1 MVRINAPG
9 VPGRRWRIG
18 AVLALGVL
26 INYFDR
32 VALPVAVPQLQHDL
46 SLNAAQIGILLSAFA
61 WSYGALQIPIGMVLD
76 RFGVKSI
83 GRLSA
88 GLWGIASAITA
99 LATGY
104 WSLFVGRLL
113 LGVAEA
119 PSFPASSKA
128 TGYWFPRCE
137 RGLATA
143 IFDASQKFG
152 NVIGVPIVAF
162 TIFAL
167 GWRAGFLVTAGLS
180 FVYFGL
186 FWVFYRDPSEDRGLS
201 DVERAYIDEG
211 GAAKE
216 GVVRAS
222 KDAMLG
228 YVLRSRK
235 VWGLT
240 IGFGAY
246 GYSMNLFT
254 SWLPAYLVQ
263 TMHVNIIRS
272 AAFTMIPWTCAT
284 VADLVIGGWAIDF
297 FIKRG
302 HDETVVRKT
311 VLVCGMLTG
320 LSVFGAVFTTVPF
333 WALLWITLSL
343 SGLAAA
349 APAGWSIPS
358 LIAPRGGTGTVG
370 GIMNFLN
377 SVMGVVSP
385 IVTGFIVLSTGSF
398 SSAFVVAG
406 VVLVIGIFSYV
417 FVLGR
422 IEPIPDLGPTGHLPV
437 GVSPT
442 TPISVGNR

>member
-1 MVRINAPG
+1 MPAVGAMA

-32 VALPVAVPQLQHDL
+32 VALPVAVPQLQHDMA
-46 SLNAAQIGILLSAFA
+46 LNAGEIGILLSAFA
-61 WSYGALQIPIGMVLD
+61 WSYGILQVPTGMVLD
-76 RFGVKSI
+76 RFGVKGI

-88 GLWGIASAITA
+88 GLWGIASVITA
-99 LATGY
+99 LASGY
-104 WSLFVGRLL
+104 WSLFIARML

-128 TGYWFPRCE
+128 TGYWFPRRE

-152 NVIGVPIVAF
+152 NVVGVPVVAF
-162 TIFAL
+162 AIFDY
-167 GWRAGFLVTAGLS
+167 GWRAGFVVTAALS
-180 FVYFGL
+180 FVYFVV
-186 FWVFYRDPSEDRGLS
+186 FWIFYRDPSDDPGLS
-201 DVERAYIDEG
+201 QAERAYIEEN
-211 GAAKE
+211 GASKE
-216 GVVRAS
+216 GVPEAS
-222 KDAMLG
+222 SGAMLS

-263 TMHVNIIRS
+263 TMHMNIIRS
-272 AAFTMIPWTCAT
+272 ATFTMIPWGCAT
-284 VADLVIGGWAIDF
+284 VADLFVGGWVIDF

-302 HDETVVRKT
+302 RDETLVRKT
-311 VLVCGMLTG
+311 VLVFGMLMGCT
-320 LSVFGAVFTTVPF
+320 VFGAVFTTDPF
-333 WALLWITLSL
+333 WALLWITVSL
-343 SGLAAA
+343 CGLAAA
-349 APAGWSIPS
+349 APAGWSLPS

-377 SVMGVVSP
+377 SIMGVVSP
-385 IVTGFIVLSTGSF
+385 IVTGFIVLATGSF
-398 SSAFVVAG
+398 SSAFLVAG
-406 VVLVIGIFSYV
+406 VVLIVGIFFYV

-422 IEPIPDLGPTGHLPV
+422 IEPVPDLERV
-437 GVSPT
+437 
-442 TPISVGNR
+442 RA

>member
-1 MVRINAPG
+1 MLHLTVPG
-9 VPGRRWRIG
+9 VPNRRWRVG
-18 AVLALGVL
+18 GVLALGVL
-26 INYFDR
+26 INYLDR
-32 VALPVAVPQLQHDL
+32 VALPVAVPQLQHDM
-46 SLNAAQIGILLSAFA
+46 SLNAAEIGFLLSAFA
-61 WSYGALQIPIGMVLD
+61 WSYGGLQIPIGMVLD
-76 RFGVKSI
+76 RVGVKRI

-99 LATGY
+99 AAMGY
-104 WSLFVGRLL
+104 WSLFAGRLL
-113 LGVAEA
+113 LGIAEA

-128 TGYWFPRCE
+128 TGYWFPRRE

-152 NVIGVPIVAF
+152 NVIGVPVVAF
-162 TIFAL
+162 AIFTF
-167 GWRAGFLVTAGLS
+167 GWRAGFVVTAVLS
-180 FVYFGL
+180 FGYFL
-186 FWVFYRDPSEDRGLS
+186 IFYLVYRDPSDDAKLS
-201 DVERAYIDEG
+201 RAERDYIASG
-211 GAAKE
+211 GANKE
-216 GVVRAS
+216 GVAAGNS
-222 KDAMLG
+222 GAMLG

-263 TMHVNIIRS
+263 TMHMNIMRS
-272 AAFTMIPWTCAT
+272 AGFIMIPWSFAT
-284 VADLVIGGWAIDF
+284 VTDLVIGGWAIDF

-302 HDETVVRKT
+302 HDETIVRKT
-311 VLVCGMLTG
+311 ILVLGMLTG
-320 LSVFGAVFTTVPF
+320 LTVFGAVFTTDRF

-343 SGLAAA
+343 GGLAAA

-358 LIAPRGGTGTVG
+358 LIAPRGGNGTIG

-377 SVMGVVSP
+377 SIMGVVAP
-385 IVTGFIVLSTGSF
+385 IVTGFIVLETGSF

-406 VVLVIGIFSYV
+406 VVLIVGIFSYI

-422 IEPIPDLGPTGHLPV
+422 IEPVPDLVEQRQTRTV
-437 GVSPT
+437 VA
-442 TPISVGNR
+442 

>member
-1 MVRINAPG
+1 MLNLQVPG
-9 VPGRRWRIG
+9 VPGRRWRTG

-32 VALPVAVPQLQHDL
+32 VALPVAVPQLQHDM
-46 SLNAAQIGILLSAFA
+46 SFNAAEIGILLSAFA
-61 WSYGALQIPIGMVLD
+61 WSYGGLQIPIGMVLD
-76 RFGVKSI
+76 RFGVKTL
-83 GRLSA
+83 GRVSA
-88 GLWGIASAITA
+88 GLWGVASAITA

-104 WSLFVGRLL
+104 WSLFIGRFL
-113 LGVAEA
+113 LGIAEA

-128 TGYWFPRCE
+128 TGYWFPRQE

-152 NVIGVPIVAF
+152 NVAGVPVVAF
-162 TIFAL
+162 AIVSF
-167 GWRAGFLVTAGLS
+167 GWRAGFVITAVLS
-180 FVYFGL
+180 FLYFFL
-186 FWVFYRDPSEDRGLS
+186 FYIVYRDPSEDPKLTT
-201 DVERAYIDEG
+201 VERDYIQAG
-211 GAAKE
+211 GGNKE
-216 GVVRAS
+216 GVAEGS
-222 KDAMLG
+222 SAAMLG

-263 TMHVNIIRS
+263 TMHMDILRS
-272 AAFTMIPWTCAT
+272 ATFTMIPWSCAT
-284 VADLVIGGWAIDF
+284 IADLAVGGWAIDF

-311 VLVCGMLTG
+311 ILVLGMLTG
-320 LSVFGAVFTTVPF
+320 LTVFGAVFTTDGF
-333 WALLWITLSL
+333 WALLWITMSL
-343 SGLAAA
+343 CGLAAA

-358 LIAPRGGTGTVG
+358 LIAPRGGNGTIG

-377 SVMGVVSP
+377 SIMGVVAP
-385 IVTGFIVLSTGSF
+385 IVTGFIVFKTGSF
-398 SSAFVVAG
+398 SSAFIVAG
-406 VVLVIGIFSYV
+406 VVLVVGIFSYV

-422 IEPIPDLGPTGHLPV
+422 IEPLPDLIEAKEAHV
-437 GVSPT
+437 AAA
-442 TPISVGNR
+442 RA

>member
-1 MVRINAPG
+1 MFQLNVPG

-18 AVLALGVL
+18 GVLALGVL

-32 VALPVAVPQLQHDL
+32 VALPVAVPQLQHDFT
-46 SLNAAQIGILLSAFA
+46 LNAGQVGLLLSAFA
-61 WSYGALQIPIGMVLD
+61 WSYGGLQIPVGMVLD
-76 RFGVKSI
+76 RYGVKSV

-88 GLWGIASAITA
+88 GLWGVASAITA
-99 LATGY
+99 FATGY

-113 LGVAEA
+113 LGIAEA

-128 TGYWFPRCE
+128 TGYWFPRRE
-137 RGLATA
+137 RGFATA

-152 NVIGVPIVAF
+152 NVVGVPLVAYAIF
-162 TIFAL
+162 TF
-167 GWRAGFLVTAGLS
+167 GWRAGFVVTAVFS
-180 FVYFGL
+180 FAYFII
-186 FWVFYRDPSEDRGLS
+186 FWMFYRDPSEDAGLS
-201 DVERAYIDEG
+201 DAERKYIQEG
-211 GAAKE
+211 GASKE
-216 GVVRAS
+216 GVETS
-222 KDAMLG
+222 KAGAMLG

-272 AAFTMIPWTCAT
+272 ATFTMIPWSCAT
-284 VADLVIGGWAIDF
+284 IVDLLIGGWAIDF

-302 HDETVVRKT
+302 NDETFVRKT
-311 VLVCGMLTG
+311 VLVCGMVTG
-320 LSVFGAVFTTVPF
+320 LTVFGAVFTVDPF
-333 WALLWITLSL
+333 WALLWITISL
-343 SGLAAA
+343 CGLAAA

-377 SVMGVVSP
+377 SIMGVVSP
-385 IVTGFIVLSTGSF
+385 IVTGFIVLETGSF
-398 SSAFVVAG
+398 SSAFIVAG
-406 VVLVIGIFSYV
+406 VVLLVGIVSYI

-422 IEPIPDLGPTGHLPV
+422 IEPVPDLDAQ
-437 GVSPT
+437 
-442 TPISVGNR
+442 TPLRAGQVPAPSLGRH

>member
-1 MVRINAPG
+1 MLNLNVPG

-32 VALPVAVPQLQHDL
+32 IALPVAVPQLQHDM
-46 SLNAAQIGILLSAFA
+46 SLNAAEIGILLSAFA
-61 WSYGALQIPIGMVLD
+61 WSYSGLQIPIGVLLD
-76 RFGVKSI
+76 RFGVKGI

-88 GLWGIASAITA
+88 GLWGVAAAITA
-99 LATGY
+99 LASGY
-104 WSLFVGRLL
+104 WSLFVARLL

-128 TGYWFPRCE
+128 TGYWFPRHE

-152 NVIGVPIVAF
+152 NVIGVPVVAF
-162 TIFAL
+162 AIFTF
-167 GWRAGFLVTAGLS
+167 GWRAGFVVTAILS
-180 FVYFGL
+180 FCYFFL
-186 FWVFYRDPSEDRGLS
+186 FSTVYRDPSEDKKLTKA
-201 DVERAYIDEG
+201 ERDYIQAG
-211 GAAKE
+211 GGNKE
-216 GVVRAS
+216 GVAEAS
-222 KDAMLG
+222 PAGMLG
-228 YVLRSRK
+228 YILRTRK

-263 TMHVNIIRS
+263 TMHVDIIRS
-272 AAFTMIPWTCAT
+272 ATFTMIPWSFAT
-284 VADLVIGGWAIDF
+284 IVDLPIGGWAIDY

-302 HDETVVRKT
+302 HDETIVRKT
-311 VLVCGMLTG
+311 ILVAGMLIGCT
-320 LSVFGAVFTTVPF
+320 VFGAVFTTDRF
-333 WALLWITLSL
+333 WALLWITISL
-343 SGLAAA
+343 CGLAAA
-349 APAGWSIPS
+349 APAAWSIPS
-358 LIAPRGGTGTVG
+358 LIAPRGGNGTVG

-377 SVMGVVSP
+377 SVMGIVAP
-385 IVTGFIVLSTGSF
+385 IVTGFIVLETGSF

-406 VVLVIGIFSYV
+406 VVLMVGIISYV

-422 IEPIPDLGPTGHLPV
+422 IEPVPDLDQQPKQARV
-437 GVSPT
+437 AEA
-442 TPISVGNR
+442 

>member
-1 MVRINAPG
+1 MFQLNVPG

-18 AVLALGVL
+18 GVLALGVL

-32 VALPVAVPQLQHDL
+32 VALPVAVPQLQHDFA
-46 SLNAAQIGILLSAFA
+46 LNAGQIGLLLSAFA
-61 WSYGALQIPIGMVLD
+61 WSYGGLQIPIGMVLD
-76 RFGVKSI
+76 RFGVKGI

-88 GLWGIASAITA
+88 GLWGLASAITA

-113 LGVAEA
+113 LGIAEA

-128 TGYWFPRCE
+128 TGYWFPRRE

-152 NVIGVPIVAF
+152 NVVGVPLVAYA
-162 TIFAL
+162 IFMF
-167 GWRAGFLVTAGLS
+167 GWRAGFVLTAALS
-180 FVYFGL
+180 FIYFAV
-186 FWVFYRDPSEDRGLS
+186 FWIMYRDPSEDRRLT
-201 DVERAYIDEG
+201 DTERHYIQAG
-211 GAAKE
+211 GATKE
-216 GVVRAS
+216 GVAEAS
-222 KDAMLG
+222 AGAVLG
-228 YVLRSRK
+228 YVLRARK

-272 AAFTMIPWTCAT
+272 ATFTMIPWSCAT
-284 VADLVIGGWAIDF
+284 VVDLLVGGWAIDF

-302 HDETVVRKT
+302 NDETFVRKT

-320 LSVFGAVFTTVPF
+320 LTVFGAVFTVDPF
-333 WALLWITLSL
+333 WALLWITISL

-377 SVMGVVSP
+377 SVMGIVSP
-385 IVTGFIVLSTGSF
+385 IVTGFIVLETGSF
-398 SSAFVVAG
+398 SSAFIVAG
-406 VVLVIGIFSYV
+406 VVLMVGIVSYV

-422 IEPIPDLGPTGHLPV
+422 IEPVPDLDAPAVPRPGPAAALPL
-437 GVSPT
+437 GP
-442 TPISVGNR
+442 R